1 MLQNPSMRHPSRINV
16 VCVHH
21 HLNRGGVTHVILNQL
36 SSLEKIAEQGR
47 EIHVAIL
54 FGGRG
59 SIDEKRIAKFE
70 ALNLKLVEIP
80 QLEYDSLR
88 EDFSRD
94 HELDRLMIEKLEEL
108 SFDRSNTILHV
119 HNHCLGKNGALALAL
134 QSLAREGF
142 RLFLQLHD
150 FAEDFRAKNYRSLTT
165 QLSRLGGSM
174 SDVYPDA
181 KQIHYSAI
189 NRRDKQKLSQLGLSK
204 SVVHYLPNAVPLPAV
219 LPDHQTAKAEFA
231 TNYGL
236 DPNVPLLIYPVR
248 GIRRKNIGEAIL
260 LTAISADPICVG
272 LTLAPLN
279 EVEAG
284 SYNHWKQFA
293 TDLHLPVLFDLAT
306 ELSFETNI
314 AAANSILMTS
324 VAEGFGLVFLES
336 FSFGK
341 QLTGRDLASVTDDF
355 RQQGIQFER
364 LYSEIRIPLQ
374 LVNRTDFKQQ
384 LQEILTQTWSQY
396 QQPFESEN
404 VDQYFTYIEEQGWI
418 DFAMLTCDQQRHV
431 IASAVRDP
439 RVSKTIED
447 HNQKL
452 IQWLG
457 SIDDN
462 DASCVPENQKAVKEK
477 FSIASSGDQLVEIY
491 DGLFAS
497 PVSEVGVA
505 PKPNAVLESFL
516 SIEHFHPIRAESRS
530 QDVSKSGD
538 SDLSTISDALTAIAP
553 IPTSVEPKLEPLKN
567 IKAVLF
573 DIYGTLL
580 VSSSG
585 DVGTD
590 PAFQDQQRNEDQRL
604 DQLLAGF
611 SLDLATATQRLSEL
625 IKEEHRQLRDAG
637 IPFPEIEIREL
648 WQSILRA
655 SESQDV
661 PAVVVEEVAL
671 RFELLKNPVWKMPG
685 FDECLSELRGR
696 EIPVG
701 IISNAQFYTS
711 RILEALSSKTMA
723 ELGFRRNLSHFSF
736 RIGRAKPDQFLY
748 KVAAESLRPHGI
760 QPNEVLYIGN
770 DMTKD
775 IIPAKET
782 GFVTGLFAGDQR
794 SLRCGDHG
802 DPHNHHAVDLIFT
815 DLFQISNA
823 LRLT

>member
-1 MLQNPSMRHPSRINV
+1 MIQNRSMRHQNRINV
-16 VCVHH
+16 VFVHH

-36 SSLEKIAEQGR
+36 SSIEKLAKQGR

-54 FGGRG
+54 YGGRE
-59 SIDEKRIAKFE
+59 SIDEKRRAEFE
-70 ALNLKLVEIP
+70 SLNLEFVEIP

-94 HELDRLMIEKLEEL
+94 DQLDRLMIEKLEEL
-108 SFDRSNTILHV
+108 SFDSSNTILHV
-119 HNHCLGKNGALALAL
+119 HNHSLGKNAALPMAL
-134 QSLAREGF
+134 QSLAREGY

-150 FAEDFRAKNYRSLTT
+150 FAEDFRAENYRSLTT
-165 QLSRLGGSM
+165 QLLRLSGSM

-189 NRRDKQKLSQLGLSK
+189 NRRDKQILSQLGLSK
-204 SVVHYLPNAVPLPAV
+204 SVVHYLPNAVPLP
-219 LPDHQTAKAEFA
+219 PRFRNHQAAKSEFA
-231 TNYGL
+231 TSYGL
-236 DPNVPLLIYPVR
+236 DPDVPLLIYPVR

-260 LTAISADPICVG
+260 LTAISADPIYVG
-272 LTLAPLN
+272 LTLEPLN

-284 SYNHWKQFA
+284 SYSHWKQFA
-293 TDLHLPVLFDLAT
+293 TDLHLPVLFDLAKG
-306 ELSFETNI
+306 LSFETNI
-314 AAANSILMTS
+314 AAADSILTTS

-341 QLTGRDLASVTDDF
+341 QLIGRDLVSVTDDF
-355 RQQGIQFER
+355 RQQGIQFEN

-384 LQEILTQTWSQY
+384 LQEILTQTWDRY
-396 QQPFESEN
+396 EQPFESEN
-404 VDQYFTYIEEQGWI
+404 VDQYFTSIEERGWI
-418 DFAMLTCDQQRHV
+418 DFAMLTCDQQRGV
-431 IASAVRDP
+431 ISSAVRDP
-439 RVSKTIED
+439 RVRKTIED
-447 HNQKL
+447 DNQQL
-452 IQWLG
+452 IESLG
-457 SIDDN
+457 SID
-462 DASCVPENQKAVKEK
+462 ASCVSDNQKAVKEQ
-477 FSIASSGDQLVEIY
+477 FSIASSGNQLVEIY
-491 DGLFAS
+491 DSLLAC

-516 SIEHFHPIRAESRS
+516 STEHFHPTRGESHG
-530 QDVSKSGD
+530 QGVSKSDD
-538 SDLSTISDALTAIAP
+538 SDLSIISNALTPIAP
-553 IPTSVEPKLEPLKN
+553 IPTGVEPKLKQLKN

-590 PAFQDQQRNEDQRL
+590 PAFQDQQRSEDQRL
-604 DQLLAGF
+604 DQLLADF
-611 SLDLATATQRLSEL
+611 QIDLATATQRLSEL
-625 IKEEHRQLRDAG
+625 ITEEHRQLRDAG

-648 WQSILRA
+648 WQSILSA
-655 SESQDV
+655 SHDV
-661 PAVVVEEVAL
+661 PAAIVEEVAL

-685 FDECLSELRGR
+685 FDECLPALKGR

-711 RILEALSSKTMA
+711 RILEALSSNTVV
-723 ELGFRRNLSHFSF
+723 EIGFRRDLSHFSF

-760 QPNEVLYIGN
+760 EPNEVLYIGN

-802 DPHNHHAVDLIFT
+802 DPHNHHSVDLIFT